1 MTNIGIDVSK
11 HQGVIDWAKVKAANI
26 AFAMIRAGY
35 GKVSSQK
42 DSKFEENYKNAKAV
56 GIPVGAYHY
65 SYAKTVEDA
74 KKEAQ
79 VFLSWI
85 AGKQFEY
92 PVVFDIEDAS
102 QANLGK
108 QLISDIIRAFCSAV
122 ESAGYYVSVYANK
135 DWLLN
140 RIDDDVKK
148 KYDTWLAEWR
158 EEPTYTGNFGIHQY
172 TSKGS
177 VSGITGNVDMNK
189 STKDYPGIIKKN
201 GLNGFNK
208 TNNANQNTPQGDTGK
223 TTQTFSAHT
232 RVILSN
238 SPLYASSTTMKV
250 AARKT
255 GAYYIYDGI
264 EMNGR
269 YRITNADSNVGKLPM
284 SNCVTGYVN
293 KNDMKVG

>member
-102 QANLGK
+102 QVNLGK

-208 TNNANQNTPQGDTGK
+208 TNNANQNTSQGDTGE
-223 TTQTFSAHT
+223 TIQTFSAHT

-238 SPLYASSTTMKV
+238 SPLYASSTTTKV

>member
-158 EEPTYTGNFGIHQY
+158 EEPTYAGNFGIHQY

-208 TNNANQNTPQGDTGK
+208 TNNANQNTSQGDTGE

-238 SPLYASSTTMKV
+238 SPLYASSTTTKV

>member
-1 MTNIGIDVSK
+1 MANIGIDVSK
-11 HQGVIDWAKVKAANI
+11 HQGVIDWAKVKAVNI

-208 TNNANQNTPQGDTGK
+208 TNNANQNTSQGDTGE

-238 SPLYASSTTMKV
+238 SPLYVSSTTTKV

-284 SNCVTGYVN
+284 SNCVTGYVD
-293 KNDMKVG
+293 KNNMKVG